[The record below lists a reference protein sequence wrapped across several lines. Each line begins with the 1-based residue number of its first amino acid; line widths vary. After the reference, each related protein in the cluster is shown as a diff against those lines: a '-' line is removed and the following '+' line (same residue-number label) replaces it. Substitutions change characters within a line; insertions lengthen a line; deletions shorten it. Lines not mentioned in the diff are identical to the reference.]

1 MVQVMPEVAYEQRLA
16 LAGEADRRIELG
28 ARPCR
33 HDRLQEMDVAR
44 RHVHVDEEV
53 GAREREED
61 VDALLLE
68 QDRVE
73 RERAGLVVQDG
84 DDERRLV
91 VSVHNLA
98 DDVRGLVPVEGGAQH
113 LQLKVRCGNG
123 LAVVLAQRV
132 QDVLDV
138 PLEVCE
144 RPAPAEVVKD
154 LYERRVQP
162 RLRGVVAAVR
172 RRIGGDVLRRDR
184 RAQEHQVVMDVG
196 APQDARRHRV
206 EERLRELRPLV
217 LDEEADVEQLRL
229 LPHRVVDRVGAEL
242 GAQALDVLEYP
253 LVVEADAL
261 LDEALHAGPGA
272 RRAEQPVVPVE
283 PLEQL
288 VGDSLRDLHA
298 GDGSRTRAKLVRGLT
313 AVLARYRRRVARVGL
328 AQWLGLGLALA
339 VALVAALP
347 GGARTRPA
355 ALAPCASIDH
365 VLCAYVSVPLD
376 YAHPKGRHLRLFVT
390 ARPKASTSRGT
401 VLLLA
406 GGPGEASTTVFDLT
420 SDLWRSL
427 FPGYTVAAYD
437 DRGTGDSASLSCRG
451 AQTAER
457 CGAAIGPSRAFYGTR
472 ENVQDMDA
480 VRRALGVDRIT
491 LFGLSY
497 GTKQALA
504 YALTFPDKVERL
516 LLDSVVPVDGPQPF
530 GVDTLQAIPAA
541 MRSICHDG
549 GCAAFSRHPGA
560 DLTRLAN
567 ALAAR
572 PLDARV
578 PVYGTGWGPTMRRL
592 HIDGRSLL
600 ELAIAS
606 DLNAGIA
613 IELPRR

>member
-1 MVQVMPEVAYEQRLA
+1 M
-16 LAGEADRRIELG
+16 
-28 ARPCR
+28 
-33 HDRLQEMDVAR
+33 
-44 RHVHVDEEV
+44 
-53 GAREREED
+53 
-61 VDALLLE
+61 
-68 QDRVE
+68 
-73 RERAGLVVQDG
+73 
-84 DDERRLV
+84 
-91 VSVHNLA
+91 
-98 DDVRGLVPVEGGAQH
+98 
-113 LQLKVRCGNG
+113 
-123 LAVVLAQRV
+123 
-132 QDVLDV
+132 
-138 PLEVCE
+138 
-144 RPAPAEVVKD
+144 
-154 LYERRVQP
+154 
-162 RLRGVVAAVR
+162 
-172 RRIGGDVLRRDR
+172 
-184 RAQEHQVVMDVG
+184 
-196 APQDARRHRV
+196 
-206 EERLRELRPLV
+206 
-217 LDEEADVEQLRL
+217 
-229 LPHRVVDRVGAEL
+229 
-242 GAQALDVLEYP
+242 
-253 LVVEADAL
+253 
-261 LDEALHAGPGA
+261 
-272 RRAEQPVVPVE
+272 
-283 PLEQL
+283 
-288 VGDSLRDLHA
+288 
-298 GDGSRTRAKLVRGLT
+298 RGLT

-541 MRSICHDG
+541 TRSICHDG
-549 GCAAFSRHPGA
+549 GCAAFSRDPGA
-560 DLTRLAN
+560 DLARLAN
-567 ALAAR
+567 ALQAR
-572 PLDARV
+572 PLDARA

-613 IELPRR
+613 IELPAAVRAALDGRPRLLEHLAALSGQQSSADVNNAVLYATNCNDGPFPWAPQTPIARRRALLASAVATARTSLGGFGSWAARGTAADCLSWPAGPAPASTGKLPDVPVLVLAGDRDVRTPGRDGVAVAAHFRHGRVLIAPGVGHMVVSSSTCVNRAVRSWLSGGVPPARCPRVPLTVEPLAPLPPSVAAAAPIGGVGGVAGRTLAATVRTLREAEATWLAVYPAGWVAGLEHGRVSGEDFNVVQYSAYSDVPGLAISGRLTFSTSKLGTLVPGSERGIVSVGSRAASGFLQVRNHRIFGMLGGRRVSARF